1 MNFVAESSAPRWL
14 RCGCASPGAAIRTRS
29 RRLGGSSRHSRR
41 LIVASPAALRQ
52 AASPLRRFSITFVR
66 VGMRHFDESRLE
78 IIGPAASIEA

>member
-1 MNFVAESSAPRWL
+1 MNFVAESSARRWL
-14 RCGCASPGAAIRTRS
+14 RCGCASPRGVFQQRS
-29 RRLGGSSRHSRR
+29 RRLGGSSRR

-52 AASPLRRFSITFVR
+52 AASPLRRFSIIFVR